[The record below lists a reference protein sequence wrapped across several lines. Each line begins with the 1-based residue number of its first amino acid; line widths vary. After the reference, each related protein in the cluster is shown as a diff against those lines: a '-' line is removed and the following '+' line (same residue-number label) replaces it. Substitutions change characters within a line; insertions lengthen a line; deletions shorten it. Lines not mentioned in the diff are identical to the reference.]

1 MLDKMERNTTDASSG
16 LDSLNQSRLEML
28 VKQSLVAILT
38 NLGVSLLV
46 MPVLWSEIPRDYLL
60 LFAGYQIFIGIGRL
74 ILLQWTKFTL
84 AQYSPLSSARLLRF
98 EHYFALG
105 SFFTGLGFGGLSL
118 LLVLDLSLLAQF
130 MIPFVIAGVTA
141 GAIAANVSS
150 VWNYVAFI
158 SPSSLMLVV
167 SLALSALFIPALLVF
182 IYFLLVIVL
191 IRLLN
196 GIFVES
202 LNLKEHNVGLVG
214 SLTEH
219 NHELEHLLLKL
230 NDSERLSSNAFN
242 KAGVTMMLVGKDLQ
256 IFKVNHEACML
267 LGYTEPQL
275 TSLGLVNLSYANEKA
290 ANHRL
295 FLDLV
300 SGKKQQYHS
309 RKRYVRTDQVDI
321 WVQETVSA
329 VLNEDD
335 EFDYAIVHSQ
345 DVTEE
350 YRLTRKLSYQANH
363 DVITGLHNRYAFE
376 SRMQQ
381 LFMGEADDGHS
392 DLIQHVLCYI
402 DLDQFKV
409 VNDTFG
415 DTVGDTL
422 LRELATIFKKHVR
435 KSDMLS
441 RIGGDEFAL
450 LMYDCSIDAAKK
462 QLNFLLERLRESN
475 FEYEGHLINSTASIG
490 LVIFDRSNTMTEVL
504 KQAASAC
511 YAAKEAGR
519 DRLHIYY
526 QDDDVISQK
535 TGEMSWVSRIQRALS
550 EKRFFTL

>member
-1 MLDKMERNTTDASSG
+1 MR
-16 LDSLNQSRLEML
+16 R
-28 VKQSLVAILT
+28 
-38 NLGVSLLV
+38 
-46 MPVLWSEIPRDYLL
+46 
-60 LFAGYQIFIGIGRL
+60 
-74 ILLQWTKFTL
+74 
-84 AQYSPLSSARLLRF
+84 
-98 EHYFALG
+98 
-105 SFFTGLGFGGLSL
+105 
-118 LLVLDLSLLAQF
+118 
-130 MIPFVIAGVTA
+130 
-141 GAIAANVSS
+141 
-150 VWNYVAFI
+150 
-158 SPSSLMLVV
+158 
-167 SLALSALFIPALLVF
+167 
-182 IYFLLVIVL
+182 
-191 IRLLN
+191 
-196 GIFVES
+196 
-202 LNLKEHNVGLVG
+202 
-214 SLTEH
+214 
-219 NHELEHLLLKL
+219 
-230 NDSERLSSNAFN
+230 
-242 KAGVTMMLVGKDLQ
+242 
-256 IFKVNHEACML
+256 
-267 LGYTEPQL
+267 
-275 TSLGLVNLSYANEKA
+275 
-290 ANHRL
+290 
-295 FLDLV
+295 
-300 SGKKQQYHS
+300 
-309 RKRYVRTDQVDI
+309 
-321 WVQETVSA
+321 
-329 VLNEDD
+329 D

-402 DLDQFKV
+402 DLDQFKD

-490 LVIFDRSNTMTEVL
+490 LVTFDRSNTMTEVL

-519 DRLHIYY
+519 DRLHIYF